1 MTENIVNL
9 YMHEVALHVD
19 HNVEEFNPPFTEEKL
34 RGPDNPEEQ
43 PSRPL
48 TPAHIAA
55 LSTCLTS
62 IDGIFE
68 AFLSLDVDTI
78 RALPIMHFI
87 RIAYAVVVLIKMH
100 FAAATSGS
108 ELGKVI
114 DKDNMKVEQYL
125 DGLLQKFKATA
136 ADDKSRPG
144 SKFLMVLIM
153 LKTWF
158 HRQKS
163 GKPAISPHDPCAPP
177 QQQHQGPADAAQ
189 LAQQQ
194 QQQHLPKKEYSPAN
208 TPLQLLS
215 EVATSGGAQAPRLQ
229 QFAPVAPGEWPQQQ
243 QPHQPLNYPDP
254 NGALAPQGYN
264 GMGYNID
271 PALGG
276 GGGAP
281 AEYDATVG
289 DGFEQ
294 AIGMAI
300 GEGELGQYF
309 SDDVFFSVMMEGM
322 PPHAFDDFHWGGG
335 PAGLGM

>member
-1 MTENIVNL
+1 MTEHIVNL
-9 YMHEVALHVD
+9 YMHEVAMHVD

-34 RGPDNPEEQ
+34 RGPDNADQQ

-48 TPAHIAA
+48 TPAHISA

-68 AFLSLDVDTI
+68 SFLSLDVDTI
-78 RALPIMHFI
+78 RALPVMHFV

-100 FAAATSGS
+100 FAAATPGS

-125 DGLLQKFKATA
+125 DGLLEKFKAIVV
-136 ADDKSRPG
+136 DNKSRPG

-163 GKPAISPHDPCAPP
+163 VKATRTSTSTDAGN
-177 QQQHQGPADAAQ
+177 QETADAAQ
-189 LAQQQ
+189 KAQQHPDQVQ
-194 QQQHLPKKEYSPAN
+194 QKRGYSPAN

-215 EVATSGGAQAPRLQ
+215 EVATGGSAGQATRLEVRSQYPPMSQAEWAQQ
-229 QFAPVAPGEWPQQQ
+229 SN
-243 QPHQPLNYPDP
+243 QPLNYPDP
-254 NGALAPQGYN
+254 NSALMAQGYN
-264 GMGYNID
+264 SMGYNID
-271 PALGG
+271 PALGASSTAG
-276 GGGAP
+276 YNP
-281 AEYDATVG
+281 AVG

-294 AIGMAI
+294 AVGMAL

-309 SDDVFFSVMMEGM
+309 SDDAFFGAMMEGM
-322 PPHAFDDFHWGGG
+322 PADAFDNFQWNGG
-335 PAGLGM
+335 PMELGM